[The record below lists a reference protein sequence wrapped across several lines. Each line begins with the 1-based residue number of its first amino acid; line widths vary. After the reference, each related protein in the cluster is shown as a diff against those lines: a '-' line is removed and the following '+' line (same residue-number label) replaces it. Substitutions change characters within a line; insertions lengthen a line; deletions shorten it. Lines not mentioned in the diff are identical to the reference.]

1 MQEDAMTGGPLPTGD
16 SAVAPAKGSRSLLGR
31 ARRWVPTGVLVI
43 FFLDVFLRGDG
54 YFPFSKT
61 VEPHLFTFI
70 VLLQTFVLIAVSVWM
85 AVVIVRPGSLLG
97 QVGMNDR
104 VQLALA
110 VVSLVLIAAL
120 QVLNARRFAEFG
132 YAGRPILLAVL
143 LLGASLALGSLWRTN
158 RFWGILLADL
168 VLKVYPLVC
177 FPIVPKRSDMLPII
191 GEAAR
196 SMLAGENIYRF
207 YLLDSGVWT
216 QMVRFPGLVMAYA
229 PATILNIDPRLIALA
244 SEALFFVLLF
254 RRFRPNPLFSTGV
267 ILLAL
272 SPYWHFRH
280 DLYEAPFWVALA
292 VALLALERRDSVAE
306 VAALSVV
313 VCMHQWGL
321 LFLPFIV
328 LFVMRSRSRLHAVA
342 VAASALG
349 VGALVVAVASAGD
362 LGAFWQHTVAYY
374 AATLTSWAQ
383 QDAFPRTSLY
393 LTPWIARVG
402 GATAVKAASALLVAA
417 VFSWAFLRLRDS
429 AQLFGF
435 LALVLL
441 TVLVTN
447 TVAWTYQYLLVG
459 ALLWIGLMLRTET
472 DADVAGGTRLVR

>member
-1 MQEDAMTGGPLPTGD
+1 MTGEPLPEGD
-16 SAVAPAKGSRSLLGR
+16 SALAVTRGSRSLAGR
-31 ARRWVPTGVLVI
+31 ARRWVPNGLLVI
-43 FFLDVFLRGDG
+43 FFLNLLLRGDG
-54 YFPFSKT
+54 HFPFSKS
-61 VEPHLFTFI
+61 VEPHLFGF
-70 VLLQTFVLIAVSVWM
+70 VVFLQTTVLIAVSLWM
-85 AVVIVRPGSLLG
+85 VVVIVRPGSLLG
-97 QVGMNDR
+97 RTGMSDR
-104 VQLALA
+104 LQLALA
-110 VVSLVLIAAL
+110 AASLALIAAL

-143 LLGASLALGSLWRTN
+143 LVGASLALALLWRRN
-158 RFWGILLADL
+158 RFLGILLADL
-168 VLKVYPLVC
+168 ILKVYPLVC
-177 FPIVPKRSDMLPII
+177 FPIAAKRSDMLPII

-196 SMLAGENIYRF
+196 SMLAGENIYRL

-229 PATILNIDPRLIALA
+229 PATMLNLDPRLITLA

-254 RRFRPNPLFSTGV
+254 RRFGRSPLFSTGV

-280 DLYEAPFWVALA
+280 ELYEAPFWVALA
-292 VALLALERRDSVAE
+292 VVLLALERRDSLVE
-306 VAALSVV
+306 VAALSIV

-321 LFLPFIV
+321 LFLPFIA
-328 LFVMRSRSRLHAVA
+328 LLLARSRSWRFALG
-342 VAASALG
+342 VAASALAA
-349 VGALVVAVASAGD
+349 GALVVALASEGNLA
-362 LGAFWQHTVAYY
+362 AFWQHTVAYY
-374 AATLTSWAQ
+374 GATLAAWAQ

-393 LTPWIARVG
+393 LTPWIARAG

-417 VFSWAFLRLRDS
+417 VLGWACLRLRDS
-429 AQLFGF
+429 AQLLGF

-441 TVLVTN
+441 AVLLTN

-472 DADVAGGTRLVR
+472 GADVSTEAQRGQ

>member
-1 MQEDAMTGGPLPTGD
+1 MTGGPLPAD
-16 SAVAPAKGSRSLLGR
+16 PSAVKPARGSRNPLWS
-31 ARRWVPTGVLVI
+31 ARRWVPNGLLVI
-43 FFLDVFLRGDG
+43 FFLNLFLRGDG
-54 YFPFSKT
+54 YFPFSKS
-61 VEPHLFTFI
+61 VEPHLFGFL
-70 VLLQTFVLIAVSVWM
+70 VLLQTLVLITASVWM
-85 AVVIVRPGSLLG
+85 AVVIVRFGSPLG
-97 QVGMNDR
+97 PIGMSDR
-104 VQLALA
+104 TQLALA
-110 VVSLVLIAAL
+110 AVSLFLIAAL

-132 YAGRPILLAVL
+132 YVGRPVLLGVL
-143 LLGASLALGSLWRTN
+143 LLGASLALALLWGRN

-168 VLKVYPLVC
+168 ILKVYPLVC
-177 FPIVPKRSDMLPII
+177 FPIAAERSDMLSII

-216 QMVRFPGLVMAYA
+216 QMVRFPGLVMSYA
-229 PATILNIDPRLIALA
+229 PATILNFDPRLITLA

-254 RRFRPNPLFSTGV
+254 RRFGRNPLFLGGA

-280 DLYEAPFWVALA
+280 ELYEAPFWVALA
-292 VALLALERRDSVAE
+292 VVLLALERRHSVAE
-306 VAALSVV
+306 VAALSVL

-321 LFLPFIV
+321 LVLPFV
-328 LFVMRSRSRLHAVA
+328 LLFLVRARPWVYGLG

-362 LGAFWQHTVAYY
+362 LAAFWQHTVAYY

-393 LTPWIARVG
+393 LTPFIARVG
-402 GATAVKAASALLVAA
+402 GAAAVKAASALLVAA
-417 VFSWAFLRLRDS
+417 VFGWACLRLKNL
-429 AQLFGF
+429 AQLVGF
-435 LALVLL
+435 LALTLL
-441 TVLVTN
+441 AVLVTN

-459 ALLWIGLMLRTET
+459 ALLWIGLMLRVEGE
-472 DADVAGGTRLVR
+472 AGAAPGR